1 MRSAPK
7 NETEAERDAQASSTM
22 DTAEVKEVEHS
33 GVKLYSNADEY
44 INEDDAD
51 DIDEYYLDSENEEQ
65 HSAEDALRVLRERF
79 EDLQMER
86 DDENNRRK
94 WINSKVIY
102 RTNSVHGGSPLW
114 EMECADY
121 GDEDGNEEL
130 EQDTGN
136 EAAGLVLSSPLHFN
150 IDRHRVHAVRSDD
163 TLAGNSSARPSL
175 FSGRTS
181 YTSQSSFQSN
191 RPDSPPDNCSLALE
205 VEKNCATSSH
215 SSSKASITSLQL
227 VVRSDSS
234 KAAIS
239 EVISARAR
247 PGLSRTV
254 QQGEAVSAT
263 TEYQE
268 RFVDRYLGIVT
279 DRQAVVEA
287 AQDDEAV
294 VLPDLVDL
302 ERGIP
307 LLELG
312 NCVSAASHILTAY
325 DVATG
330 EASGRTA
337 SVNSLMRLPRTA
349 QEVTRRCLNAV
360 KKAFKTAW
368 GFVFC
373 NA

>member
-33 GVKLYSNADEY
+33 GVKLYSNADE
-44 INEDDAD
+44 IGHLVNPKWHW
-51 DIDEYYLDSENEEQ
+51 IRISLFLS
-65 HSAEDALRVLRERF
+65 SLSSFSKDALRVLRERF

-150 IDRHRVHAVRSDD
+150 IDRHRVHAV
-163 TLAGNSSARPSL
+163 
-175 FSGRTS
+175 
-181 YTSQSSFQSN
+181 
-191 RPDSPPDNCSLALE
+191 
-205 VEKNCATSSH
+205 
-215 SSSKASITSLQL
+215 
-227 VVRSDSS
+227 
-234 KAAIS
+234 S

-325 DVATG
+325 DVATVPWL
-330 EASGRTA
+330 RC
-337 SVNSLMRLPRTA
+337 VVSLTQQR
-349 QEVTRRCLNAV
+349 
-360 KKAFKTAW
+360 F
-368 GFVFC
+368 F
-373 NA
+373 